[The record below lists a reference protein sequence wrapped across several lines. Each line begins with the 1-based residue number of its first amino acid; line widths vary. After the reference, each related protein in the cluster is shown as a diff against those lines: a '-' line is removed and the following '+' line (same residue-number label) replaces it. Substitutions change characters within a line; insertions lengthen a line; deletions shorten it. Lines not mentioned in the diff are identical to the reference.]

1 MGSCMSS
8 TQPIIIP
15 ESILPQKISEKDIEI
30 QMMKFADEM
39 RIEEDE
45 KLRQAVFKWQRRQ
58 RETV

>member
-1 MGSCMSS
+1 MSS

-39 RIEEDE
+39 LIEENE

>member
-1 MGSCMSS
+1 MSS